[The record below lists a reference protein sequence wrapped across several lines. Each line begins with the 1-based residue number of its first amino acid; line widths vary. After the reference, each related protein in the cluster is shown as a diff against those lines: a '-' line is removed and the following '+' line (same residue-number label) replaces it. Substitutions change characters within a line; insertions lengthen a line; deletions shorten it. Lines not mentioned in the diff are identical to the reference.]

1 MAEIIGRKKEIEE
14 LNRLYHSDKA
24 QFVAVYGRRRVGKTY
39 LVNQV
44 FKDKMTFHHT
54 GLSPFDDGAKMK
66 MHAQLQSFHYSLLRS
81 GMDEQTPCPKSWLE
95 AFYLLE
101 NCSSNSIRAGGRW
114 CLSTNCRGWTRLAAA
129 S

>member
-1 MAEIIGRKKEIEE
+1 MNKKQLIGRERKA
-14 LNRLYHSDKA
+14 RLLDDICASGKA
-24 QFVAVYGRRRVGKTY
+24 EFVAVYGRRRVGKTY

-54 GLSPFDDGAKMK
+54 GLSPFDDGAKMT

-101 NCSSNSIRAGGRW
+101 KLLVKLDTGRR
-114 CLSTNCRGWTRLAAA
+114 TNRFAH
-129 S
+129 

>member
-24 QFVAVYGRRRVGKTY
+24 QFVAVYDRRRVGKTY

-54 GLSPFDDGAKMK
+54 GLSPFDDGAKMT

-95 AFYLLE
+95 TFYLLE
-101 NCSSNSIRAGGRW
+101 KLLVKLDTGRR
-114 CLSTNCRGWTRLAAA
+114 TNRFAH
-129 S
+129 